1 MTASRTLLA
10 PNTGLLQT
18 ITRAR
23 RTRSDDSLPPR
34 KMLMLRIGCIVLL
47 LITWQVAVVV
57 DIIPRAA
64 IAAPTDIVVAL
75 GAMFVT
81 PTFWSSFGATMF
93 NWGTGLGIAIVIAVP
108 LGMLLGASTRVYRMF
123 RFTIDFLRTIP
134 PVALIPLVLLIFG
147 ATPVMAIVLIV
158 FGASWPLLLQAMY
171 GVHEV
176 DPVARDVAR
185 SYRWRRRDRVFLLV
199 LPSAAPFLATG
210 LRIAATMSLLMTI
223 GAELIGGAPGLGKAI
238 GFAQNSGDIP
248 QVHAY
253 VTVIALLGVMLNL
266 VLARIERSVLR
277 WLPRNR

>member
-1 MTASRTLLA
+1 MTAFRTLSAPVNGLAPKTARASQKTTSRPEPSRTLL
-10 PNTGLLQT
+10 
-18 ITRAR
+18 
-23 RTRSDDSLPPR
+23 
-34 KMLMLRIGCIVLL
+34 MLRICCILLL
-47 LITWQVAVVV
+47 LILWQAAVAV

-64 IAAPTDIVVAL
+64 IAAPTDIVAAL
-75 GAMFVT
+75 GSMLLT
-81 PTFWSSFGATMF
+81 PVFWSSFGATML
-93 NWGTGLGIAIVIAVP
+93 NWGVGLGIAIVVAVP
-108 LGMLLGASTRVYRMF
+108 IGMLLGASSRAYRLF

-134 PVALIPLVLLIFG
+134 PVALIPLALLVFG
-147 ATPVMAIVLIV
+147 ATHVMAIVLIV
-158 FGASWPLLLQAMY
+158 FGASWPLLLQSMY

-185 SYRWRRRDRVFLLV
+185 SYRWRRRDRIFLLI

-210 LRIAATMSLLMTI
+210 VRIAATMSLLMTI

-238 GFAQNSGDIP
+238 GLAQNSGDVP

-266 VLARIERSVLR
+266 ALVRLERSVLR